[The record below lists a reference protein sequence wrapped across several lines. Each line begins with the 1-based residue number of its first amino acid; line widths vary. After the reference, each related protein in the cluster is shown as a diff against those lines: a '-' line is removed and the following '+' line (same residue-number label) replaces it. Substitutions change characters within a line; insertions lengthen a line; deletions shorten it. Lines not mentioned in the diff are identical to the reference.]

1 MSFFKKFKTSA
12 SGPKTDSDIIFSL
25 SSAYGI
31 LETKLGLEIT
41 GKCALSIKDTSG
53 MYFSEMKEDIQRFL
67 DISKPDFELSHSMR
81 VDKYGYLWI
90 VLEGSHMDDI
100 LTGIAAMS
108 DTIAEKGFSN
118 QLLITAFE
126 FLSTKSNNKQYLI
139 YNYKLSR
146 FYPFVASDNK
156 TRRIEDELKI
166 MAAVADELPFER
178 DMTLWYPI
186 WELPF

>member
-1 MSFFKKFKTSA
+1 
-12 SGPKTDSDIIFSL
+12 
-25 SSAYGI
+25 
-31 LETKLGLEIT
+31 
-41 GKCALSIKDTSG
+41 
-53 MYFSEMKEDIQRFL
+53 
-67 DISKPDFELSHSMR
+67 
-81 VDKYGYLWI
+81 
-90 VLEGSHMDDI
+90 MDDI
-100 LTGIAAMS
+100 LTGIVAMS

-146 FYPFVASDNK
+146 FYPFVPSDNK

>member
-1 MSFFKKFKTSA
+1 
-12 SGPKTDSDIIFSL
+12 
-25 SSAYGI
+25 
-31 LETKLGLEIT
+31 
-41 GKCALSIKDTSG
+41 

-90 VLEGSHMDDI
+90 VLEGHYMDDI

-146 FYPFVASDNK
+146 FYPFVPSDNK

-166 MAAVADELPFER
+166 MADSR
-178 DMTLWYPI
+178 
-186 WELPF
+186 

>member
-1 MSFFKKFKTSA
+1 
-12 SGPKTDSDIIFSL
+12 
-25 SSAYGI
+25 
-31 LETKLGLEIT
+31 
-41 GKCALSIKDTSG
+41 
-53 MYFSEMKEDIQRFL
+53 
-67 DISKPDFELSHSMR
+67 MR

-90 VLEGSHMDDI
+90 VLEGSYMDDI
-100 LTGIAAMS
+100 LTGIAATS

-126 FLSTKSNNKQYLI
+126 FLSTKRNNRQYLI

-146 FYPFVASDNK
+146 FYPFVPSDNK
-156 TRRIEDELKI
+156 TRRIEHELKI

>member
-1 MSFFKKFKTSA
+1 LSFFKKFKTSA
-12 SGPKTDSDIIFSL
+12 IGAKTDSDIIFSL
-25 SSAYGI
+25 SSAYAI

-90 VLEGSHMDDI
+90 VLEGSYMDDI

-146 FYPFVASDNK
+146 FYPFVPSDNK

>member
-1 MSFFKKFKTSA
+1 LSFFKKFKTSA
-12 SGPKTDSDIIFSL
+12 IAPKTDSDIIFSL
-25 SSAYGI
+25 SSAYAI

-90 VLEGSHMDDI
+90 VLEGSYMDDI

-146 FYPFVASDNK
+146 FYPFVPSDNK